1 MKIAQLAAFGHN
13 VADSLA
19 SGICLT
25 IGMYNLDVFG
35 EAAASSAGHIIVDFK
50 RGTTSGSSASR
61 DLDAAVRKFA
71 EALPKLAVKNGINPA
86 DIKVLQARFG
96 TDKVVGPHFT
106 VTVEA
111 EDGRRSVDRYVG
123 SPGKRFGRPR
133 RSKASEPGDGVVT
146 RARTRQAG
154 IFMNVAGRLLA
165 FAKSMR

>member
-25 IGMYNLDVFG
+25 IGMYTVDVFG
-35 EAAASSAGHIIVDFK
+35 DAAASSAGHIIVDFK
-50 RGTTSGSSASR
+50 SGTTSGSRASR
-61 DLDAAVRKFA
+61 TLKSAVRKFA

-111 EDGRRSVDRYVG
+111 QDGRRSVDRYVG
-123 SPGKRFGRPR
+123 SPGKRFGRPQR
-133 RSKASEPGDGVVT
+133 GKAAEPADDVVISD
-146 RARTRQAG
+146 RTRQAG
-154 IFMNVAGRLLA
+154 VLMNVAGRLLA
-165 FAKSMR
+165 FARRKG